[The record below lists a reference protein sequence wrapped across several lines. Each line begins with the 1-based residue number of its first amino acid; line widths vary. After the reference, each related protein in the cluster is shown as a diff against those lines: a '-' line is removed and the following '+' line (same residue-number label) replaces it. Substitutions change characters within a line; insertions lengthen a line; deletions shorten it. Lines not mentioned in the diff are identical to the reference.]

1 MLRFSQIIINQT
13 GRVLAAIGALFLL
26 QAPVAA
32 EEAGHSHKPDPS
44 PWWDMEWPYRKKI
57 TIDTTSTG
65 IAIGDPIGTA
75 TVLVRLHDGN
85 FQFLGT
91 KEDAGDLRFIAN
103 DGKTALSFHVEKWD
117 TLLNEGF
124 VWVKVPDVKPGA
136 QTSFWLYY
144 GSQGPK
150 ATKSEDLKGSW
161 DADTLAVYHFAE
173 KGSPAA
179 DATGA
184 GNNAENSGAAAEG
197 AMIGTGLR
205 LDGKTAVSIPTSPA
219 MNWAPN
225 SALTWSAWF
234 KPAVLEAN
242 AIIYSRKQGNN
253 TFIVGLDNGIP
264 FAEVNG
270 ARSQTGAPVTANTW
284 HHLSITAE
292 GQRITVY
299 LGGAIYGSLNAGLPA
314 IDGTAFVGGDVAGG
328 QVGFKGELDE
338 LQISKS
344 ARPLGHIK
352 LAALG
357 QGGEKASNLLALGA
371 EEQPSGWLSWLE
383 GGHFGIIIKN
393 MTLDGW
399 IVIVILVIMMFI
411 SFGVMI
417 AKAGYLNK
425 VTKANERFLKA
436 WSHISND
443 LTALD
448 HGDSDHAKTL
458 GGVMDRKTLKVV
470 KKSSVYRL
478 YHVGV
483 EEIRHRLDNKSSE
496 TRKLSLHSI
505 PAIRSALDGCLV
517 RETQK
522 LNSLMVLLTIA
533 ISGGPFLGLLGTV
546 IGVMITFAAIAAAGD
561 VNVNSIAPGIAA
573 ALLATVAG
581 LGVAIPSLFGYNYLL
596 ARVKNATSDMH
607 VFIDEFITKM
617 AEFYCGDG
625 RSAALSATGPSG
637 NEDTTEKAPE
647 KADEAIMQED
657 ESPEAS
663 ITDEMEDGG
672 QPPRRPVREPQVP
685 AIPLKKETM
694 RISMSQP
701 ATCS

>member
-1 MLRFSQIIINQT
+1 MRFPSTIIRIVS
-13 GRVLAAIGALFLL
+13 RLAAGVAAVVALQSPLS
-26 QAPVAA
+26 A
-32 EEAGHSHKPDPS
+32 EEAAHGRKPDPS

-57 TIDTTSTG
+57 TVDTTSTG
-65 IAIGDPIGTA
+65 IAIGEPIGAA
-75 TVLVRLHDGN
+75 TVLIRLHDGN

-91 KEDAGDLRFIAN
+91 KEDASDLRFVAN
-103 DGKTALSFHVEKWD
+103 DGKTPLAFHVEKWD

-124 VWVKVPDVKPGA
+124 IWVKVPDVKPGA
-136 QTSFWLYY
+136 LTSFWLYY
-144 GSQGPK
+144 GSHSPK
-150 ATKSEDLKGSW
+150 ATKIDDLKGSW
-161 DADTLAVYHFAE
+161 DPDTLAVYHFAE

-179 DATGA
+179 DSTGA
-184 GNNAENSGAAAEG
+184 GNNAETAGAAAEG

-205 LDGKTAVSIPTSPA
+205 LDGKTTVSIPTSPT

-225 SALTWSAWF
+225 SVLTWSAWF
-234 KPAVLEAN
+234 KPAVLETN
-242 AIIYSRKQGNN
+242 SVIYSRKQDKNI
-253 TFIVGLDNGIP
+253 FVVGLDNGVP

-270 ARSQTGAPVTANTW
+270 ARSQSGAPVTVNTW
-284 HHLSITAE
+284 HHLAITAE

-299 LGGAIYGSLNAGLPA
+299 LDGAIYGSLNAGLPA
-314 IDGTAFVGGDVAGG
+314 VDGVAFVGGDTAGG
-328 QVGFKGELDE
+328 QIGFKGEIDE
-338 LQISKS
+338 LQISKIS
-344 ARPLGHIK
+344 RPLGHIK

-357 QGGEKASNLLALGA
+357 QGGEKASNLVSLGG

-411 SFGVMI
+411 SFGIMI

-425 VTKANERFLKA
+425 VTKANDRFLKA
-436 WSHISND
+436 WGHISSD

-448 HGDSDHAKTL
+448 HGDADHARTL
-458 GGVMDRKTLKVV
+458 GGVMDRKTLRVV
-470 KKSSVYRL
+470 KKSSVYRI

-483 EEIRHRLDNKSSE
+483 EEIRHRLDGRGAAS
-496 TRKLSLHSI
+496 RKLSLHSI

-625 RSAALSATGPSG
+625 RSAPSSAPAPTA
-637 NEDTTEKAPE
+637 DEKAGVVATDGDRGAAAEQPVQ
-647 KADEAIMQED
+647 AVAPNGSDGREA
-657 ESPEAS
+657 EAA
-663 ITDEMEDGG
+663 
-672 QPPRRPVREPQVP
+672 RPVRIPQAP
-685 AIPLKKETM
+685 SIPVKKETL
-694 RISMSQP
+694 RISMP
-701 ATCS
+701 EPTATS